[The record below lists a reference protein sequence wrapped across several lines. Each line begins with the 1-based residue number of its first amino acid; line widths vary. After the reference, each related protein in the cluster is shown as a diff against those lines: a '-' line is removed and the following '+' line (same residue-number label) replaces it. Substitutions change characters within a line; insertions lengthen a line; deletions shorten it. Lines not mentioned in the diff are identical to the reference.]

1 MVCLYISEIK
11 LKQKCAMKVL
21 SIMIYNSN
29 ISLLSRCKT
38 IKILTIFHYRD
49 IFNDNYKQQCKMK
62 LKTIQRSGVVDS
74 VSNVLGNYNCD
85 SKRLV
90 NLLLLPY

>member
-1 MVCLYISEIK
+1 MLAIVCLYIIEIK

-38 IKILTIFHYRD
+38 IKILTIFPYRD

-62 LKTIQRSGVVDS
+62 LKTIQRSGVDNS
-74 VSNVLGNYNCD
+74 VSNVLGN
-85 SKRLV
+85 
-90 NLLLLPY
+90 